1 MALKIV
7 VSVMNWKLSVQVG
20 DLVMLAKWCKNGPE
34 LMQVM
39 SMKNDRVDALF
50 LRGPKA
56 GTMCKATRYNVF
68 LLSEYDKAMERHYAN
83 R

>member
-1 MALKIV
+1 MK
-7 VSVMNWKLSVQVG
+7 VG

-39 SMKNDRVDALF
+39 RMERYRVHALF

-56 GTMCKATRYNVF
+56 GTMCEAIPSNVF
-68 LLSEYDKAMERHYAN
+68 LLSEYDKAMEKHYAS

>member
-1 MALKIV
+1 MQA
-7 VSVMNWKLSVQVG
+7 G

-39 SMKNDRVDALF
+39 RMERYRVHALF

-56 GTMCKATRYNVF
+56 GTMCEAIPSNVF
-68 LLSEYDKAMERHYAN
+68 LLSEYDDAMREHYAS